1 MSQKPIYLHKNR
13 NAEVVELP
21 TGTSYWDML
30 NVLITQCLNGKLNY
44 LYDRGLK
51 VRRSTK
57 ESTRYTENGWKWYL
71 KAHIFSSVTC
81 FGETKHQP
89 RATGSPQTLACWFS
103 FA

>member
-30 NVLITQCLNGKLNY
+30 NVLITQWLNGKLNY

-51 VRRSTK
+51 V
-57 ESTRYTENGWKWYL
+57 
-71 KAHIFSSVTC
+71 
-81 FGETKHQP
+81 
-89 RATGSPQTLACWFS
+89 
-103 FA
+103 